1 MQCPDLDFCYHFP
14 VKGTRTPWRNADSS
28 TGPGNIQ
35 WIDNELRASCDTGKL
50 GSTLKIHQSINN
62 GKKNIYI
69 YRERESERDGSF
81 SKRQGHR
88 SQLKEL
94 PTAKVE
100 TVWARK

>member
-62 GKKNIYI
+62 GKYIYI
-69 YRERESERDGSF
+69 YRERERERARWEFFKAAGTQEPTE
-81 SKRQGHR
+81 RTPY
-88 SQLKEL
+88 SQS
-94 PTAKVE
+94 
-100 TVWARK
+100 